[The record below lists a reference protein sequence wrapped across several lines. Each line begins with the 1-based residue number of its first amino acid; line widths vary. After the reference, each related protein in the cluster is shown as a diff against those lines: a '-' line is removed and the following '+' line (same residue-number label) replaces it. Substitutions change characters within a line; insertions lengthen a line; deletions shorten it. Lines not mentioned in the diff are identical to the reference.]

1 MLGVGV
7 GGGGGGFSW
16 WLCWWWCA
24 GSVIIGATDAEGRI
38 AEGVSAGGGV
48 LQVGVLGWDRSSGG
62 ECKGV
67 EDGGAGVGVLTVGVQ
82 VVGVYAVGVLEVGV
96 APTAS
101 TLTTITNRTP
111 TLTPS
116 IPTLKHSHSLYQAR
130 VQEFTKYR

>member
-7 GGGGGGFSW
+7 GGGGGRFSW

-67 EDGGAGVGVLTVGVQ
+67 EDGGAGVGVRL
-82 VVGVYAVGVLEVGV
+82 
-96 APTAS
+96 
-101 TLTTITNRTP
+101 
-111 TLTPS
+111 
-116 IPTLKHSHSLYQAR
+116 
-130 VQEFTKYR
+130 